1 MTMKVVQNAGE
12 DHLHLTPPLTV
23 DTKAAL
29 PFVSALLPWLYLVH
43 HTDAKQLD
51 RVLAILAKSDGRDK
65 ACKITQYMCKLVMAI
80 NQPTYKPL
88 VGTLATQLSGTRRV
102 LRLGRCLKFFP
113 NAMAASQEPHGWK
126 RAVATLGAVVGG
138 AGDFGDDVCW
148 ASDMNLLSTSVRS
161 CLHCSCG
168 VYVTFF
174 LQVATSLEV
183 WIDRLWVFS
192 VACDL
197 PLNTSDLLDA
207 RLAFVAASNA
217 DTADNERTKA
227 AVHLHNCRATYVS
240 VWLAQVKLVADFF
253 HSTRRAYDWPTASPM
268 QDALC
273 GLVSASCAMIKMWQP
288 SILQKQHL
296 S

>member
-1 MTMKVVQNAGE
+1 MFGGVFLDGRVHTTATQPDTCKLQVDLRLAKRRSVTHGWHHNYLAATTVVI
-12 DHLHLTPPLTV
+12 T
-23 DTKAAL
+23 L
-29 PFVSALLPWLYLVH
+29 PQLQTY
-43 HTDAKQLD
+43 AKQLD

-80 NQPTYKPL
+80 NQSTYKPL
-88 VGTLATQLSGTRRV
+88 VGKLATQLSGTRRV

-148 ASDMNLLSTSVRS
+148 ASDMNLLSTS
-161 CLHCSCG
+161 
-168 VYVTFF
+168 
-174 LQVATSLEV
+174 VATSLEV